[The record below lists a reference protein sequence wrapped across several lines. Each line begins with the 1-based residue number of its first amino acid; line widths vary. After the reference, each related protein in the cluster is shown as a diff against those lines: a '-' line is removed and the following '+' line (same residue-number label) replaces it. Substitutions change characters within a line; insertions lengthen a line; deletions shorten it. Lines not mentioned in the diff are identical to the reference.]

1 MNTNLSSESIFLSLA
16 VTSLIGLWLIWQ
28 AVKINPGID
37 IWKISVNWLSDRLI
51 VFPSVLFLISPFLS
65 AYIFQNLQQDY
76 NKIFDNRIIAQLLT
90 TVGTVIS
97 IYIGNRAL
105 ESFRKNQEQKKIGKI
120 LITSM
125 ESHIEYLKK
134 MDIKPEISRS
144 ERESIENRSRKTTQ
158 DYIYESALKSIGILE
173 ITYINIISEYSRQ
186 LNSVTDEILNTYNPI
201 PRYIVNDESQILY
214 ILPPGSKPYL
224 KEQIQNLIIFAHLN
238 IMIISKE
245 ILQDNNK
252 FYESKSNLKEIYIS
266 QRRDWEQYKER
277 CKVLDGN
284 RDYSDSNI
292 FIDLKKPLG
301 LKETE
306 KIFKSYDMLA
316 ELENLQ

>member
-1 MNTNLSSESIFLSLA
+1 
-16 VTSLIGLWLIWQ
+16 
-28 AVKINPGID
+28 
-37 IWKISVNWLSDRLI
+37 
-51 VFPSVLFLISPFLS
+51 
-65 AYIFQNLQQDY
+65 
-76 NKIFDNRIIAQLLT
+76 
-90 TVGTVIS
+90 
-97 IYIGNRAL
+97 
-105 ESFRKNQEQKKIGKI
+105 
-120 LITSM
+120 
-125 ESHIEYLKK
+125 
-134 MDIKPEISRS
+134 
-144 ERESIENRSRKTTQ
+144 
-158 DYIYESALKSIGILE
+158 
-173 ITYINIISEYSRQ
+173 
-186 LNSVTDEILNTYNPI
+186 
-201 PRYIVNDESQILY
+201 
-214 ILPPGSKPYL
+214 
-224 KEQIQNLIIFAHLN
+224 
-238 IMIISKE
+238 MIISKE